1 MNNLAH
7 LAQQSRTSNFDIS
20 TLWDYQPPRFSC
32 EKCRGLYVLPMEFQ
46 KTEIG
51 GSLCP
56 VCGVQYVPTEDSTIY
71 PLVYLRKLGEAF
83 DSSDLAHAQSLARVA
98 ARLRENHPFTPPLR
112 CLFVALAQAKH
123 FVHFTTYGIS
133 HQMIGALKMTAQRVP
148 VRGVVSNVEG
158 NTLSELTSHESEAPK
173 MDIKV
178 YGSENWADMPH
189 QKLVVIDGLLAF
201 KGSANLTLN
210 GWRSALHGR
219 DFVEAVTNIG
229 ETIDLHNRY
238 FSPVWAELSSI
249 GDSIIMESQIPF

>member
-1 MNNLAH
+1 MNNLGQ
-7 LAQQSRTSNFDIS
+7 LAQKSRTPNFDIS
-20 TLWDYQPPRFSC
+20 TLWDFRPPSFSC
-32 EKCRGLYVLPMEFQ
+32 EKCRGLYVTPMEFE

-56 VCGVQYVPTEDSTIY
+56 FCGVQYVPSEDCTY
-71 PLVYLRKLGEAF
+71 PLVYLRKWGETF

-98 ARLRENHPFTPPLR
+98 AQFRNSSPHTPPLR
-112 CLFVALAQAKH
+112 CLFVALARAKH

-158 NTLSELTSHESEAPK
+158 NTLSELTENEREAPK

-178 YGSENWADMPH
+178 YGSEKGWADMPH
-189 QKLVVIDGLLAF
+189 QKLIVIDGLIAF

-210 GWRSALHGR
+210 GWRSAALGK
-219 DFVEAVTNIG
+219 DFIEVVTDVG
-229 ETIDLHNRY
+229 ETLDLHNRY
-238 FSPVWAELSSI
+238 FSPVWAELSGI
-249 GDSIIMESQIPF
+249 GDNILMEADIPF

>member
-1 MNNLAH
+1 MLPRWNL
-7 LAQQSRTSNFDIS
+7 
-20 TLWDYQPPRFSC
+20 
-32 EKCRGLYVLPMEFQ
+32 K
-46 KTEIG
+46 KTENG
-51 GSLCP
+51 GGLCP
-56 VCGVQYVPTEDSTIY
+56 ICRMQYIPTEDYIY

-112 CLFVALAQAKH
+112 CLFVALAEAKH

-133 HQMIGALKMTAQRVP
+133 HQMIGALKMAAQRVT

-158 NTLSELTSHESEAPK
+158 NTLSELTDHESEAPM

-178 YGSENWADMPH
+178 YGSEKGWADMPH
-189 QKLVVIDGLLAF
+189 QKLIVIDGLLAF

-210 GWRSALHGR
+210 EWRSAALGK
-219 DFVEAVTNIG
+219 DFIEVVTNIG

-249 GDSIIMESQIPF
+249 GDSIIMEDFIPF